1 MDTEAEL
8 SEEYP
13 VIPFHFRDDKGDII
27 FRDSL
32 TFSSMTELRNTS
44 TAERRVM
51 MNERYNAYLDM
62 LAEAARA
69 VPIPEPE
76 AEPEPEAAPTDGA

>member
-1 MDTEAEL
+1 MGTEAEL

-32 TFSSMTELRNTS
+32 TFSSMSELRNTS
-44 TAERRVM
+44 TAERQVM
-51 MNERYNAYLDM
+51 MNERYNAYLDI
-62 LAEAARA
+62 LAAAARE
-69 VPIPEPE
+69 VP
-76 AEPEPEAAPTDGA
+76 EPEPEPEVIPDGE